1 MSLLAPMRVDLVEKA
16 SRIIPDYP
24 LLINAVSQRVRQLT
38 QGRPALIEKKPGMRE
53 ADVALMELIEGKIK
67 IERNEIVPIG

>member
-1 MSLLAPMRVDLVEKA
+1 MRVDLVEKA

>member
-1 MSLLAPMRVDLVEKA
+1 MRVDLVEKA
-16 SRIIPDYP
+16 SRLIPDYP

>member
-1 MSLLAPMRVDLVEKA
+1 MRVDLVEKA
-16 SRIIPDYP
+16 SRIIPDSP
-24 LLINAVSQRVRQLT
+24 LLINAISQRVRQLT

-53 ADVALMELIEGKIK
+53 ADVALTEIIEGKIK